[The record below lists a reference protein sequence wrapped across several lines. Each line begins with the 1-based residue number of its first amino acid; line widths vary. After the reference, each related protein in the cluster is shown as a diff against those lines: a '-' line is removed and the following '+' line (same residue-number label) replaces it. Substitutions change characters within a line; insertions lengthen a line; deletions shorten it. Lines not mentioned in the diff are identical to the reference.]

1 MSDTENILKD
11 IRTSLAILPEIKTLL
26 EKLTEAVKALQLVHG
41 HDTIDV
47 PAAAQLVNGISDSF
61 VSQIVFPIVDS
72 IESEGGIN
80 DINDMRNH
88 PLNNEEENDQ
98 NESKV
103 ENLLSSAE
111 LTDKPKKKF
120 SLSEKKKLR
129 RMKRK
134 RSNTKLSP
142 EGSSSIDLN
151 LRSTSEIQSPRPSK
165 EVALSR
171 VPARPPPRFQLNR
184 TDTAVSPK
192 NDGRDRLEMRGKS
205 NQSTGYQREMLKDNW
220 QQLASTFEEMNLKSE
235 ILLGIHALG
244 SYNQPTSIQQRA
256 IMAILSRRDAVIQIP
271 RLEERTITYIAAL
284 LQQIETSD
292 KSCQAIIIVHS
303 KDLCLAI
310 QDLIDVVGQHM
321 RFSCLVCI
329 GGIPVRQDVENLRN
343 EGHQIIVGTPGRLIG
358 LMTDRKFDFQRIKTI
373 IVEDS
378 CIMFNS
384 NFRSQAFDII
394 YKIPK
399 SAQKVLMT
407 TATTFTLADI
417 KNKIT
422 NNTIIVLDDVN
433 MSDELRLYY
442 TVVEKDD
449 QKLNAL
455 CEIYKD
461 VDIQKSVIFCDNSER
476 VDWLSDKLTT
486 LFENMTVYA
495 MHSSTKQSDRHEIV
509 KSFWKSEVAVIVT
522 TDCFSSVLAFHPVD
536 YSVHFDLPYKK
547 EEYHDRLCCC
557 GAYGP
562 PGVVI
567 NILIREQL
575 YDLGVLERYY
585 RLKSKELKSQEL
597 PISVDLTMSNKNIS
611 DVREILGVET
621 SSILDKV
628 NSDKKINT
636 PVSREL
642 SALVGHHVSVAF
654 ERATALKAKP
664 NLHKAVGKWTW
675 NKYINPARNDD
686 LMLSHWTKENTEE
699 ETISFADFNKKVEIE
714 EYTDEEYEKYL
725 KDRDWS
731 REETDYLFD
740 LCRKYDIRW
749 TVIHD
754 RYDWKDKDRTM
765 EDLRD
770 RYYSVIKKILQVR
783 PITPGSQTD
792 KGQQIAL
799 NSYDKVKEEK
809 RKNMLLLLY
818 SRTKEQIEEEEALQE
833 ISDRIQANEKKFIR
847 EREALMKQFTVEA
860 LQPKRKKSLLSG
872 PTTPTI
878 EASGSGFHNTSD
890 LPKKNRRTSAS
901 SVGSIAIE
909 AHSPKEVH
917 TPMVVKKE
925 KLTPGVLVRSQK
937 IPIPKLALLHKVHK
951 SLQEFGLGP
960 RPTMPTETVCAKFTE
975 LQKMT
980 QNLLD
985 LKKLVDKQEHD
996 LKVKRTTLQKVLSA
1010 SGGEKAGNIA
1020 QEGASTDG
1028 YIDSSTIPTKR
1039 DRGSLPATP
1048 RDVKRARK

>member
-1 MSDTENILKD
+1 MSDTTKILKD
-11 IRTSLAILPEIKTLL
+11 IQISLAILPEIKTLL
-26 EKLTEAVKALQLVHG
+26 EKLTDAVKALQLVHG
-41 HDTIDV
+41 HDTIDIQ
-47 PAAAQLVNGISDSF
+47 AAAQMVNGLSDSL
-61 VSQIVFPIVDS
+61 VSQNVSPIVDS
-72 IESEGGIN
+72 IESEG
-80 DINDMRNH
+80 DINEMSNH
-88 PLNNEEENDQ
+88 PLENENENDQ
-98 NESKV
+98 NEFKE
-103 ENLLSSAE
+103 ENLSNSTE
-111 LTDKPKKKF
+111 LIDKPKTKL
-120 SLSEKKKLR
+120 SLNERKKLR
-129 RMKRK
+129 KMKKK
-134 RSNTKLSP
+134 RSYTKLSP
-142 EGSSSIDLN
+142 EGSSSNCELDLK
-151 LRSTSEIQSPRPSK
+151 STPEIQSPRPSTK
-165 EVALSR
+165 EVTLSR
-171 VPARPPPRFQLNR
+171 APARPPPRFQSNR
-184 TDTAVSPK
+184 TDTAVPLR
-192 NDGRDRLEMRGKS
+192 NDSRDRR
-205 NQSTGYQREMLKDNW
+205 QSTGYQREMLKDNW
-220 QQLASTFEEMNLKSE
+220 QQLTSTFEEMKLKSE
-235 ILLGIHALG
+235 ILWGIHALG
-244 SYNQPTSIQQRA
+244 SYDQPTSIQQRA

-271 RLEERTITYIAAL
+271 RLEERTVTYIAAL

-303 KDLCLAI
+303 KDLCYAI
-310 QDLIDVVGQHM
+310 QDLIDVIGQFM

-329 GGIPVRQDVENLRN
+329 GGIPVRQDIEKLRN

-358 LMTDRKFDFQRIKTI
+358 LMSDRRFDFQRIKTI

-399 SAQKVLMT
+399 SAQRVLMT

-422 NNTIIVLDDVN
+422 NNTIIVLDDVK

-486 LFENMTVYA
+486 LFENMTVYS

-509 KSFWKSEVAVIVT
+509 KSFWKAKAAVIVT

-567 NILIREQL
+567 NILIKEQL

-585 RLKSKELKSQEL
+585 RLKSQEL
-597 PISVDLTMSNKNIS
+597 PIRVNLMMSNKNIS

-621 SSILDKV
+621 SSVLDKV
-628 NSDKKINT
+628 NSDKKLNT

-675 NKYINPARNDD
+675 NKYLNPARNDD

-725 KDRDWS
+725 KGTDRDWS

-754 RYDWKDKDRTM
+754 RYYWKDKNRSM

-847 EREALMKQFTVEA
+847 EREALMKQFTVEV

-872 PTTPTI
+872 PTTPTV

-909 AHSPKEVH
+909 AHSPKEIH
-917 TPMVVKKE
+917 TPIVLKKE

-937 IPIPKLALLHKVHK
+937 IPIPKQALLHKVHK
-951 SLQEFGLGP
+951 ALQEFGLGP

-985 LKKLVDKQEHD
+985 LKKLVDKQEHE
-996 LKVKRTTLQKVLSA
+996 LKLKRATLQKVLLA
-1010 SGGEKAGNIA
+1010 SGGEKAGNNV
-1020 QEGASTDG
+1020 QDGVSTDG
-1028 YIDSSTIPTKR
+1028 YNDASTIPTKR

-1048 RDVKRARK
+1048 RDIKRARK